1 MSEPITKNKE
11 TSLKKKIFSK
21 LNYLGEF
28 RALSQFSQK
37 KIKILSAVILLASGS
52 LLWKATLG
60 TNNSQDLS
68 RFTLQAESGRLPGT
82 VTSSGE
88 LKAQR
93 SVNVSPERQGILEE
107 LLVKEGDIIKKNE
120 LIARMK
126 AGDIAY
132 RLEEQKVEY
141 EKQKAALY
149 RRENLY
155 IEGAISAEDYEDF
168 RKSYLK
174 SRARFNQIKVE
185 GQDLEVLAP
194 FDGVITA
201 RYAEP
206 GSFVTPTTRASS
218 SAGATSS
225 SIVELSQGLEVSAK
239 VPESDIGRIKI
250 NQNAFIRVDAYPDQR
265 FQAKVTEIAP
275 RAVKTNNVT
284 SFEVT
289 LLLEQEPKKLRIGM
303 TADIEF
309 QSGKSEITTLVPTVA
324 IVTKKGE
331 PGLLIVGKNKQP
343 KFQEVELG
351 ISSGSKTAII
361 KGIKPGDSFFI
372 EIPPWAKNKED

>member
-37 KIKILSAVILLASGS
+37 TIKILSAVILLASGS

>member
-1 MSEPITKNKE
+1 MSQPITKNKE
-11 TSLKKKIFSK
+11 TSLKNKIFSK
-21 LNYLGEF
+21 LNYLEGF
-28 RALSQFSQK
+28 RDLSRSSK
-37 KIKILSAVILLASGS
+37 RLIKILSALILLASGS
-52 LLWKATLG
+52 LLWKTTLG
-60 TNNSQDLS
+60 TDNSKELS

-88 LKAQR
+88 LKAER
-93 SVNVSPERQGILEE
+93 SVNVSPERKGILEE
-107 LLVKEGDIIKKNE
+107 LFVKEGDLIKKNE
-120 LIARMK
+120 LIAKMK
-126 AGDIAY
+126 AGDFTY

-155 IEGAISAEDYEDF
+155 LEGAISAEDYEDF

-174 SRARFNQIKVE
+174 SKARFNQIKVE

-194 FDGVITA
+194 FDGLITA

-218 SAGATSS
+218 SAGSTSS

-250 NQNAFIRVDAYPDQR
+250 NQKAFIRVDAYPDQR

-289 LLLEQEPKKLRIGM
+289 LLIEEEPKKLRIGM

-309 QSGKSEITTLVPTVA
+309 QSGKSGITTLVPTVA

-343 KFQEVELG
+343 QFQEVELG

-361 KGIKPGDSFFI
+361 KGIAPGDRFFI
-372 EIPPWAKNKED
+372 ELPPWAKNKED